1 MIKRTLFVLLLAGLM
16 FAPAELFAQKAYK
29 ANIGGYDRIILDM
42 SETGVGI
49 GMPADAITNIP
60 KVGAT
65 LVTAEANNQMYEK
78 LEIAPRNMGGT
89 NASPQLVATPPGAKL
104 NWEDGDARCR
114 GLNYNG
120 VGGWRL
126 PTHREMTMIWI
137 FRNALIDLGSTPF
150 TPDIYWTA
158 TESIVTL
165 PPHLPPEDFS
175 FSFNFG
181 GSGGGGGANNRSTY
195 YIRCVRE
202 TL

>member
-1 MIKRTLFVLLLAGLM
+1 MIKRTLFVLLLVGLM
-16 FAPAELFAQKAYK
+16 FAPIGLFAQKAYN
-29 ANIGGYDRIILDM
+29 ANIGGFNRIILDM
-42 SETGVGI
+42 SQTGVGI
-49 GMPADAITNIP
+49 GLPENAVTNIP

-65 LVTAEANNQMYEK
+65 LTSAEANNQMYEK

-137 FRNALIDLGSTPF
+137 FRDALIDLGSTPF
-150 TPDIYWTA
+150 TIDNFYWTA
-158 TESIVTL
+158 TEQIVGA
-165 PPHLPPEDFS
+165 S
-175 FSFNFG
+175 NNYAFSFNFAVGGG
-181 GSGGGGGANNRSTY
+181 GSGNKPLEY

-202 TL
+202 VP